1 MRWIRYCIGCL
12 LLCLGMMST
21 ANGHDSN
28 TGTFR
33 IRHHENHWS
42 FEVMAPLYTLDQ
54 SLKST
59 ISPELYESLTPGSNT
74 YKRQLVAHIKAAF
87 DVQAITESQST
98 DAQSR
103 VKLILGRGKMSLGNH
118 LSVLSF
124 DIKNMPSTIEALEF
138 TLGIM
143 TKNLRN
149 LLHLIDGDRSKR
161 YVLRKSNDFS
171 GKDEGFFSSNLVLDN
186 QSS

>member
-1 MRWIRYCIGCL
+1 MV
-12 LLCLGMMST
+12 S
-21 ANGHDSN
+21 
-28 TGTFR
+28 
-33 IRHHENHWS
+33 
-42 FEVMAPLYTLDQ
+42 
-54 SLKST
+54 
-59 ISPELYESLTPGSNT
+59 
-74 YKRQLVAHIKAAF
+74 F

-98 DAQSR
+98 DAQSKEAESKDAQSR

-171 GKDEGFFSSNLVLDN
+171 GKDEGFFNSNLVLDN